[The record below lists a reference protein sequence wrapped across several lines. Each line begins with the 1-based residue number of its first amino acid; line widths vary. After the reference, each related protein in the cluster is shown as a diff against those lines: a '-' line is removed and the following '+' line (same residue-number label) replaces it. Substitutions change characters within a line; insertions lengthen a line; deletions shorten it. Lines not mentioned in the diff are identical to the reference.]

1 MDTRRFWGIQNFL
14 FIVLAVA
21 IQENKIISFLNR
33 AYLFSAFFYIQVI
46 MYNKEFNVKNKL

>member
-46 MYNKEFNVKNKL
+46 IYNKEFNVKNKL